1 MAAFSTNVIEM
12 PDLAS
17 RAFQMYQ
24 IGLSQQE
31 KAEEK
36 AKLEQEK
43 QTLKR
48 ERVSDIEGTRGM
60 LEEKLYLLEP
70 AAREAASLIF
80 KEYENAA
87 INFNTTGSDTD
98 KSRMN
103 DLKGKF
109 SQAIGMGMAIAE
121 QKKREGEEYRLNPQM
136 FTPESSRIFEERMK
150 PVASFK
156 PRVDENG
163 ILLGTY
169 QGNEMPLMEIPYF
182 GNEIIPGVNALGLDR
197 IDRTIEI
204 LSPDAIAKVGLDNFI
219 NSKDVR
225 RDLGGSVVFNKENL
239 FNKVNNW
246 LDGELSLPGAMDKVY
261 ISHATSQGGVDPTKM
276 SRSQYLQI
284 LDRYKNPE
292 LAEEATEWWRQGVL
306 DRVENMIPAAQVGA
320 PRGGGGGSTY
330 RQEKMI
336 DYLRY
341 IGSDNPT
348 VEGGGQGRVTGKR
361 RVLFN
366 HPGFPVTV
374 SIPDPIYG
382 TKTEKQFIKKFGFD
396 KDGKMYFN
404 VIDGDNKIIP
414 PNDPRFRGQE
424 YLSQMSAEL
433 EKNGVFNTLKDYSRN
448 RLERG
453 TGLNVDEAVASL
465 QPKQ

>member
-1 MAAFSTNVIEM
+1 MAAFSTNVIDM

-48 ERVSDIEGTRGM
+48 ERISDIEGTRGV
-60 LEEKLYLLEP
+60 LEKAYSLEP

-98 KSRMN
+98 KGRMN

-109 SQAIGMGMAIAE
+109 SQVIGQGMAIAE
-121 QKKREGEEYRLNPQM
+121 QKKREAEEYRLNPQM
-136 FTPESSRIFEERMK
+136 FTPDSSRIFEERMK
-150 PVASFK
+150 PIASFK

-163 ILLGTY
+163 ILLGNY
-169 QGNEMPLMEIPYF
+169 QGKEMPLMEIPYF
-182 GNEIIPGVNALGLDR
+182 GSEIIPGVNALGLDR
-197 IDRTIEI
+197 IDRTVEI

-225 RDLGGSVVFNKENL
+225 RDLGSSVVFNKENL

-246 LDGELSLPGAMDKVY
+246 LDGELSLPGAMDKLY
-261 ISHATSQGGVDPTKM
+261 ISHATSQGGIDPTKM

-284 LDRYKNPE
+284 LDKYKNKE
-292 LAEEATEWWRQGVL
+292 LAKQATEWWRQSVL

-320 PRGGGGGSTY
+320 TGGGGGGSTY

-348 VEGGGQGRVTGKR
+348 VEGAGMGGATGKR
-361 RVLFN
+361 KVVFN
-366 HPGFPVTV
+366 HPGFSV
-374 SIPDPIYG
+374 SITDSLYG
-382 TKTEKQFIKKFGFD
+382 TTKKQFIKKFGFD
-396 KDGKMYFN
+396 KDGKMYFVVVN
-404 VIDGDNKIIP
+404 SEGKIIP
-414 PNDPRFRGQE
+414 SNKPEFQYQE

>member
-1 MAAFSTNVIEM
+1 M

-43 QTLKR
+43 QALKR
-48 ERVSDIEGTRGM
+48 ERISDIEGTRGV
-60 LEEKLYLLEP
+60 LEKAYSLEP

-109 SQAIGMGMAIAE
+109 SQVIGQGMAIAE
-121 QKKREGEEYRLNPQM
+121 QKKREAEEYRLNPQM
-136 FTPESSRIFEERMK
+136 FTPDSSRIFEERMK
-150 PVASFK
+150 PIASFK

-169 QGNEMPLMEIPYF
+169 QGKEMPLMEIPYY
-182 GNEIIPGVNALGLDR
+182 GNEMIKGVNTLGLDR
-197 IDRTIEI
+197 IDNTIKI
-204 LSPDAIAKVGLDNFI
+204 LSPGEMAQTAVQIYEDAEGVKKNV
-219 NSKDVR
+219 
-225 RDLGGSVVFNKENL
+225 GGSTFYNEANFLNRADKWV
-239 FNKVNNW
+239 
-246 LDGELSLPGAMDKVY
+246 DGELSLPGAMDKVY
-261 ISHATSQGGVDPTKM
+261 ISHATNRLGLDPTKM
-276 SRSQYLQI
+276 STSERLQI
-284 LDRYKNPE
+284 LDKYKNPE
-292 LAEEATEWWRQGVL
+292 LAKEATEWWKKSFLDGVK
-306 DRVENMIPAAQVGA
+306 NMIPAAQVGA
-320 PRGGGGGSTY
+320 TGGGGGGSTY

-348 VEGGGQGRVTGKR
+348 VEGAGMGGATGKR
-361 RVLFN
+361 KVVFN
-366 HPGFPVTV
+366 HPGFSV
-374 SIPDPIYG
+374 SITDSLYG
-382 TKTEKQFIKKFGFD
+382 TTKKQFIKKFGFD
-396 KDGKMYFN
+396 KDGKMYFVVVN
-404 VIDGDNKIIP
+404 SEGKIIP
-414 PNDPRFRGQE
+414 SNKPEFQYQE

>member
-48 ERVSDIEGTRGM
+48 ERISDIEGTRGM
-60 LEEKLYLLEP
+60 LIKAYSLEP

-103 DLKGKF
+103 DLRGKF

-121 QKKREGEEYRLNPQM
+121 QKKSEYNEIKLNPQM
-136 FTPESSRIFEERMK
+136 FTPESNRMLGDLMK

-169 QGNEMPLMEIPYF
+169 QGKEMPLMEIPYY
-182 GNEIIPGVNALGLDR
+182 GNEMIKGVNTLGLDR
-197 IDRTIEI
+197 IDNTIKI
-204 LSPDAIAKVGLDNFI
+204 LSPGEMAQTAVQIYEDAEGVKKNV
-219 NSKDVR
+219 
-225 RDLGGSVVFNKENL
+225 GGSTFYNEANFLNRADKWV
-239 FNKVNNW
+239 
-246 LDGELSLPGAMDKVY
+246 DGELSLPGAMDKVY
-261 ISHATSQGGVDPTKM
+261 ISHATNRLGLDPTKM
-276 SRSQYLQI
+276 STSEKLQI
-284 LDRYKNPE
+284 LDRYKNRE
-292 LAEEATEWWRQGVL
+292 LAKEATEWWKKSFLDGVK
-306 DRVENMIPAAQVGA
+306 NMIPAAQVGA
-320 PRGGGGGSTY
+320 PRGGGGEDRLTESERERIDFVQSLGIPHPEKDAEGKDVIMWDNANIEVKPPETLGSLGE
-330 RQEKMI
+330 QQ
-336 DYLRY
+336 Y
-341 IGSDNPT
+341 IKS
-348 VEGGGQGRVTGKR
+348 
-361 RVLFN
+361 
-366 HPGFPVTV
+366 
-374 SIPDPIYG
+374 
-382 TKTEKQFIKKFGFD
+382 FGLG
-396 KDGKMYFN
+396 KDGKYRF
-404 VIDGDNKIIP
+404 VITNANGKPVTKSDAEWNSSTYQSVISK
-414 PNDPRFRGQE
+414 
-424 YLSQMSAEL
+424 YLRKMNL
-433 EKNGVFNTLKDYSRN
+433 ESDFKREAQAL
-448 RLERG
+448 L
-453 TGLNVDEAVASL
+453 GL
-465 QPKQ
+465 

>member
-48 ERVSDIEGTRGM
+48 ERVSDIEGTRGV
-60 LEEKLYLLEP
+60 LEKAYSLEP

-109 SQAIGMGMAIAE
+109 NQAIGQGMAIAE
-121 QKKREGEEYRLNPQM
+121 QKKREAEEYRLNPQM
-136 FTPESSRIFEERMK
+136 FTPDSSRIFEDRMK
-150 PVASFK
+150 PIASFK

-169 QGNEMPLMEIPYF
+169 QGKEMPLMEIPYY
-182 GNEIIPGVNALGLDR
+182 GNEMIKGVNTLGLDR
-197 IDRTIEI
+197 IDNTIKI
-204 LSPDAIAKVGLDNFI
+204 LSPGEMAQTAVQIYQDAEGVKKNV
-219 NSKDVR
+219 
-225 RDLGGSVVFNKENL
+225 GGSTFYNEANFLNRADKWV
-239 FNKVNNW
+239 
-246 LDGELSLPGAMDKVY
+246 DGELSLPGAMDKVY
-261 ISHATSQGGVDPTKM
+261 ISHATNRLGLDPTKM
-276 SRSQYLQI
+276 STSERLQI
-284 LDRYKNPE
+284 LDKYKNPE
-292 LAEEATEWWRQGVL
+292 LAKEATEWWKKSFLDGVK
-306 DRVENMIPAAQVGA
+306 NMIPAAQVGA
-320 PRGGGGGSTY
+320 PRGGGGGGSTY

-336 DYLRY
+336 DYLDF
-341 IGSDNPT
+341 IGFDNFT
-348 VEGGGQGRVTGKR
+348 IEGGGQGRAIEKR
-361 RVLFN
+361 KVIFDHQLE
-366 HPGFPVTV
+366 V
-374 SIPDPIYG
+374 STLVPDMYG
-382 TKTEKQFIKKFGFD
+382 AETEEKQFIKKFGFD
-396 KDGKMYFN
+396 KDGKMYF
-404 VIDGDNKIIP
+404 VVVGRDGKIIP
-414 PNDPRFRGQE
+414 SNSPRFQYQD
-424 YLSQMSAEL
+424 YLSQMSEEL
-433 EKNGVFNTLKDYSRN
+433 RKNRVLKILKDSSREI
-448 RLERG
+448 LERG

>member
-60 LEEKLYLLEP
+60 LEKAYSLEP
-70 AAREAASLIF
+70 AAKEAASLIF

-103 DLKGKF
+103 DLRGKF
-109 SQAIGMGMAIAE
+109 SQVIGQGMAIAE
-121 QKKREGEEYRLNPQM
+121 QKKREAEEYRLNPQM
-136 FTPESSRIFEERMK
+136 FTPDSSRIFEERMK

-169 QGNEMPLMEIPYF
+169 QGKEMPLMEIPYF

-197 IDRTIEI
+197 IDRTVEI

-246 LDGELSLPGAMDKVY
+246 LDGELSLPGAMDKLY
-261 ISHATSQGGVDPTKM
+261 ISHATSQGGIDPTKM

-292 LAEEATEWWRQGVL
+292 LAKQATEWWRQGVL
-306 DRVENMIPAAQVGA
+306 DRVGNMIPAAQVGA
-320 PRGGGGGSTY
+320 TGGSTY

-336 DYLRY
+336 DYLDS
-341 IGSDNPT
+341 IGFDNFT
-348 VEGGGQGRVTGKR
+348 IEGGGQGRSTGKR
-361 RVLFN
+361 RVVFDHELEVSASV
-366 HPGFPVTV
+366 PDTV
-374 SIPDPIYG
+374 YG
-382 TKTEKQFIKKFGFD
+382 QLGETKTKKQFIKKFGFD
-396 KDGKMYFN
+396 KDGKMYF
-404 VIDGDNKIIP
+404 VVVDDEGKLIS
-414 PNDPRFRGQE
+414 PNSDKFKYQE
-424 YLSQMSAEL
+424 YLSEMTKEL
-433 EKNGVFNTLKDYSRN
+433 KKNRVFNTLRDYSRDK
-448 RLERG
+448 LVEG
-453 TGLNVDEAVASL
+453 TGLNVDKAIEGI
-465 QPKQ
+465 